1 MAAAEQEAERKPGNS
16 WSGSGWRVEGRIMAM
31 DQEGISKGMLD
42 HRRGEGARVAMALG
56 GLGRQETWILGTEAS
71 RSRKVGAKEAT
82 LPSGRRCRPWVAL
95 RLCTVGARSRR
106 DAGGGGAGWMDGAY
120 RRRAKRRPRK
130 GRRRTGRWAT
140 HPPEA
145 GKR

>member
-106 DAGGGGAGWMDGAY
+106 DAGGGGAGWMERIDDVPSGGPG
-120 RRRAKRRPRK
+120 KEGEEQGGGPR
-130 GRRRTGRWAT
+130 T
-140 HPPEA
+140 HRKPA
-145 GKR
+145 SGN